1 MSIISTDFILRLSG
15 GASNAD
21 GNASIGGAKSSQ
33 AVSSS
38 ADALFDAV
46 SAAEAATGDTEYR
59 CVYLHNANATDT
71 MTNAV
76 VYISSQTGSANTSL
90 EVGVGAA
97 AINATETAVAN
108 ESTAPA
114 GVSFSAPSTVGAAL
128 ALGSIPPGQHKA
140 IWLKWTVDPA
150 AAATASD
157 PATLAFRCE
166 TV

>member
-1 MSIISTDFILRLSG
+1 MSIISADFTLRLSG
-15 GASNAD
+15 GASNTD
-21 GNASIGGAKSSQ
+21 GNASIGGIKSSQ
-33 AVSSS
+33 VVSSS
-38 ADALFDAV
+38 VDTLFDAV
-46 SAAEAATGDTEYR
+46 SAAEAASGDTEYR

-76 VYISSQTGSANTSL
+76 LYISSQTGSANTSL

-97 AINATETAVAN
+97 AVNATETAVAN
-108 ESTAPA
+108 ESAAPS

-128 ALGSIPPGQHKA
+128 SLGSIPPGQHKA